1 MSSPRPPAPNVV
13 VFGSANV
20 DLVMTCDRLPAPGRT
35 ELAPSYDLLPGG
47 KGANQA
53 HAARRVATALAALEA
68 ASDARQQQRQQ
79 QQQQHPAPPS
89 RVDFVGAVGEDA
101 FATILTDAF
110 ADVGVGVAHL
120 ERVADAPTA
129 CAAVI
134 VERDAGENQICVG
147 GGANLRARAESLR
160 DAAFADD
167 HDGDRIHRP
176 LVADGTVL
184 LTQMEVPLEETAAA
198 IRLARTR
205 GAFVA
210 HNAAPGG
217 FVPPETLRQLDAL
230 VVNEHE
236 LREVFER
243 ERAESGAGV
252 GASGKRFTPAEDDED
267 DDAASSARAM
277 ATRLSRWTGAI
288 VIVTLGAK
296 GAVCCL
302 AATEETRP
310 AFAHLPP
317 FSMRVSAAPLRG
329 AGGAATDTTGAGD
342 AFAGAFA
349 ASVARGGSLGDAL
362 REASACGA
370 ATCEAYGAR
379 SGALEEAVRTRRGAE
394 VRIAY
399 RGGFGFHGE
408 ELASDAL
415 DSVIAFAEGKDL
427 LATFKDSRIRG
438 TREGAEEGR

>member
-1 MSSPRPPAPNVV
+1 M
-13 VFGSANV
+13 
-20 DLVMTCDRLPAPGRT
+20 
-35 ELAPSYDLLPGG
+35 
-47 KGANQA
+47 
-53 HAARRVATALAALEA
+53 ATALAALEA
-68 ASDARQQQRQQ
+68 ASDARQ

-120 ERVADAPTA
+120 ARVADAPTA

-167 HDGDRIHRP
+167 ADDGRIHRP
-176 LVADGTVL
+176 LVADRTVL

-217 FVPPETLRQLDAL
+217 CVPPETLRQLDAL

-236 LREVFER
+236 LQEVFER
-243 ERAESGAGV
+243 EHAESGMGV
-252 GASGKRFTPAEDDED
+252 GALGKRTTPADDADD
-267 DDAASSARAM
+267 DDAAASARAM
-277 ATRLSRWTGAI
+277 ATRLSQWTGAI

-296 GAVCCL
+296 GAICCL

-310 AFAHLPP
+310 ALAHLPP
-317 FSMRVSAAPLRG
+317 FSMRVSRRLCGGPGGRDGHHGRG
-329 AGGAATDTTGAGD
+329 RRVRGGVRGVGGA
-342 AFAGAFA
+342 
-349 ASVARGGSLGDAL
+349 RGSLGDA
-362 REASACGA
+362 RSARRRRA
-370 ATCEAYGAR
+370 ARRRARRTGAR

-394 VRIAY
+394 GEDRVSRRVRIP
-399 RGGFGFHGE
+399 RGGG
-408 ELASDAL
+408 
-415 DSVIAFAEGKDL
+415 
-427 LATFKDSRIRG
+427 
-438 TREGAEEGR
+438 

>member
-68 ASDARQQQRQQ
+68 ASDARQQQ

-120 ERVADAPTA
+120 KRVADAPTA

-167 HDGDRIHRP
+167 DDDRILRP
-176 LVADGTVL
+176 LVADRTVL

-217 FVPPETLRQLDAL
+217 CVPPETLRQLDAL

-236 LREVFER
+236 LQEVFER
-243 ERAESGAGV
+243 EHAESGMGV
-252 GASGKRFTPAEDDED
+252 GALGKRTTPAEDDD

-277 ATRLSRWTGAI
+277 ATRLSQWTGAI

-296 GAVCCL
+296 GAICCL

-310 AFAHLPP
+310 ALAHLPP

-329 AGGAATDTTGAGD
+329 PGGATDTTGAGD

-379 SGALEEAVRTRRGAE
+379 SGALEEAVRTRRGEE

-427 LATFKDSRIRG
+427 LARFKDSRIRG

>member
-1 MSSPRPPAPNVV
+1 
-13 VFGSANV
+13 
-20 DLVMTCDRLPAPGRT
+20 MTCDRLPAPGRT

-68 ASDARQQQRQQ
+68 ASDAR

-167 HDGDRIHRP
+167 DDGRILRP
-176 LVADGTVL
+176 LVADRTVL

-217 FVPPETLRQLDAL
+217 CVPPETLRQLDAL

-236 LREVFER
+236 LQEVFER
-243 ERAESGAGV
+243 EHAESGVGV
-252 GASGKRFTPAEDDED
+252 GALGKRFTPAEDDD
-267 DDAASSARAM
+267 DDAASTARAM
-277 ATRLSRWTGAI
+277 ATRLSQWTGAI

-296 GAVCCL
+296 GAICCL

-310 AFAHLPP
+310 ALAHLPP

-408 ELASDAL
+408 DLASDAL

>member
-68 ASDARQQQRQQ
+68 ASDARQQQ

-120 ERVADAPTA
+120 KRVADAPTA

-167 HDGDRIHRP
+167 DDDRILRP
-176 LVADGTVL
+176 LVADRTVL

-217 FVPPETLRQLDAL
+217 CVPPETLRQLDAL

-236 LREVFER
+236 LQEVFER
-243 ERAESGAGV
+243 EHAESGMGV
-252 GASGKRFTPAEDDED
+252 GALGKRTTPAEDDD

-277 ATRLSRWTGAI
+277 ATRLSQWTGAI

-296 GAVCCL
+296 GAICCL

-310 AFAHLPP
+310 ALAHLPP

-427 LATFKDSRIRG
+427 LARFKDSRIRG

>member
-1 MSSPRPPAPNVV
+1 M
-13 VFGSANV
+13 

-68 ASDARQQQRQQ
+68 ASDARQQ

-167 HDGDRIHRP
+167 DDDGRIHRP
-176 LVADGTVL
+176 LVADRTVL

-217 FVPPETLRQLDAL
+217 CVPPETLRQLDAL

-236 LREVFER
+236 LQEVFER
-243 ERAESGAGV
+243 EHAESGMGV
-252 GASGKRFTPAEDDED
+252 GALGKRFTPAEDADD
-267 DDAASSARAM
+267 DDAAASARAM
-277 ATRLSRWTGAI
+277 ATRLSQWTGAI
-288 VIVTLGAK
+288 VIVTLGSK
-296 GAVCCL
+296 GAICCL

-310 AFAHLPP
+310 ALAHLPP

-408 ELASDAL
+408 EWDDPSDEL
-415 DSVIAFAEGKDL
+415 LVGAFAEGKDL

>member
-1 MSSPRPPAPNVV
+1 
-13 VFGSANV
+13 
-20 DLVMTCDRLPAPGRT
+20 MTCDRLPAPGRT

-68 ASDARQQQRQQ
+68 ASDARQQQ
-79 QQQQHPAPPS
+79 QHPAPPS

-120 ERVADAPTA
+120 KRVADAPTA

-167 HDGDRIHRP
+167 DDGRILRP
-176 LVADGTVL
+176 LVADRTVL

-217 FVPPETLRQLDAL
+217 CVPPETLRQLDAL

-236 LREVFER
+236 LQEVFER
-243 ERAESGAGV
+243 EHAESGMGV
-252 GASGKRFTPAEDDED
+252 GALGKRKTPAEDDD
-267 DDAASSARAM
+267 DDAAASARAM
-277 ATRLSRWTGAI
+277 ATRLSQWTGAI

-310 AFAHLPP
+310 ALAHLPP
-317 FSMRVSAAPLRG
+317 FSMHVSAVPLRG

-349 ASVARGGSLGDAL
+349 ASVAREGSLGDAL

-408 ELASDAL
+408 DLASDAL

>member
-68 ASDARQQQRQQ
+68 ASDARQQQ
-79 QQQQHPAPPS
+79 QQHPAPPS

-120 ERVADAPTA
+120 KRVADAPTA

-167 HDGDRIHRP
+167 DDGRILRP
-176 LVADGTVL
+176 LVADRTVL

-217 FVPPETLRQLDAL
+217 CVPPETLRQLDAL

-236 LREVFER
+236 LQEVFER
-243 ERAESGAGV
+243 EHAESGMGV
-252 GASGKRFTPAEDDED
+252 GALGKRKTPAEDD

-277 ATRLSRWTGAI
+277 ATRLSQWTGAI

-296 GAVCCL
+296 GAICCL

-310 AFAHLPP
+310 ALAHLPP

-399 RGGFGFHGE
+399 RGGFGYAGE